1 MKKVLASLVT
11 LILIT
16 SCIGPKNIMSSETE
30 SMNFHAEMV
39 NLVMKTERSYEQIL
53 TSAGRV
59 HAQGLITDE
68 RLAEIEDIGN
78 KVYLG
83 ITKAKRALKVFIESG
98 GSQTP
103 VVSAVAA
110 LIDAMTGLLLEYGM
124 DTDVTTTTTL
134 NKYKLLRDYA
144 TIGSCTYF

>member
-1 MKKVLASLVT
+1 MKKVLTSLVA
-11 LILIT
+11 LILIIG
-16 SCIGPKNIMSSETE
+16 CIGPKNISSAE
-30 SMNFHAEMV
+30 SENMNFHAKMV
-39 NLVMKTERSYEQIL
+39 NLVVKTERSYEQIL
-53 TSAGRV
+53 TSAGRI
-59 HAQGLITDE
+59 HEQGLITDE

-78 KVYLG
+78 KVYQG
-83 ITKAKRALKVFIESG
+83 ITRAKRALKVFIESG

-124 DTDVTTTTTL
+124 DTNLVATTTMDRHE
-134 NKYKLLRDYA
+134 LLRGYA